1 MKARIILI
9 ICLITGIAVHLS
21 ANEKI
26 YINREVTTH
35 IVMPENIKMVDIST
49 IFIKYCGN
57 ETIGYIF
64 KNNYKNT

>member
-9 ICLITGIAVHLS
+9 ICLITGIAAHLS

-49 IFIKYCGN
+49 TRI
-57 ETIGYIF
+57 IG
-64 KNNYKNT
+64 

>member
-1 MKARIILI
+1 MKTRIILI

-35 IVMPENIKMVDIST
+35 IVICLLYTSDAADEL
-49 IFIKYCGN
+49 
-57 ETIGYIF
+57 
-64 KNNYKNT
+64 

>member
-1 MKARIILI
+1 MKTRIILI

-35 IVMPENIKMVDIST
+35 IVMPENIKMVDIGKAT
-49 IFIKYCGN
+49 QL
-57 ETIGYIF
+57 
-64 KNNYKNT
+64 

>member
-1 MKARIILI
+1 MKTRIILI

-35 IVMPENIKMVDIST
+35 IVMPENIKMVDISNMMMKD
-49 IFIKYCGN
+49 IIKFM
-57 ETIGYIF
+57 I
-64 KNNYKNT
+64 

>member
-1 MKARIILI
+1 MKTRIFLI

-35 IVMPENIKMVDIST
+35 IVMPENIKWWIFPLLRLLATSVQT
-49 IFIKYCGN
+49 ILSVSSLIWK
-57 ETIGYIF
+57 
-64 KNNYKNT
+64 